1 MPNFPQTAT
10 PVLLEQDGSTIYPM
24 TDVTLVRGLGDALNG
39 KVNTSDLA
47 TVATTGS
54 YNSLSNTPVIPTVP
68 ALSYDISADSAS
80 DVKTATPHAV
90 ATFVENNAVTPA
102 SGIIIRYVWKGTLA
116 EYDAMSSHSSDTIY
130 FIQE

>member
-1 MPNFPQTAT
+1 MPSITQTAI
-10 PVLLEQDGSTIYPM
+10 PVLLEQDGSNIYPI

-68 ALSYDISADSAS
+68 ALSHDISTDSAS

-90 ATFVENNAVTPA
+90 ATYVQTNAIKPV
-102 SGIIIRYVWKGTLA
+102 SGTGLKYIWKGTLT
-116 EYDAMSSHSSDTIY
+116 EYNAIDPHSADTVY
-130 FIQE
+130 FIYE